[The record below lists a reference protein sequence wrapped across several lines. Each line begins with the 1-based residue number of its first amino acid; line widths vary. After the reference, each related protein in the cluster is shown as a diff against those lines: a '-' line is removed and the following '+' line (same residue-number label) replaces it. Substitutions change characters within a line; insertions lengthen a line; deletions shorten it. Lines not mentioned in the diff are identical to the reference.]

1 MTLTIEMKKEN
12 KQDYETPMMECL
24 HLCRGVDLLIR
35 FSSEIQD
42 DFYYREGDQT
52 EGVTESG
59 MIDHL

>member
-24 HLCRGVDLLIR
+24 HLYRGVDLLIR

-42 DFYYREGDQT
+42 GFDYSEGD
-52 EGVTESG
+52 VTDRVDQSDPG
-59 MIDHL
+59 ATL

>member
-1 MTLTIEMKKEN
+1 MKKEN

-42 DFYYREGDQT
+42 EFEIYGGDNVDKIQDDSY
-52 EGVTESG
+52 GR
-59 MIDHL
+59 L

>member
-42 DFYYREGDQT
+42 EFEIYGGDNVDKIQDDSY
-52 EGVTESG
+52 GR
-59 MIDHL
+59 L

>member
-1 MTLTIEMKKEN
+1 MKKEN

-42 DFYYREGDQT
+42 NFDYSQGDGT
-52 EGVTESG
+52 DTVDDSG
-59 MIDHL
+59 IGDTL

>member
-1 MTLTIEMKKEN
+1 MKKEN

-42 DFYYREGDQT
+42 DFYFDGRDSVDDIRDEHYAR
-52 EGVTESG
+52 
-59 MIDHL
+59 L

>member
-42 DFYYREGDQT
+42 EFYGEDGDELNGLKDYRH
-52 EGVTESG
+52 
-59 MIDHL
+59 DHL

>member
-1 MTLTIEMKKEN
+1 MKKEN

-42 DFYYREGDQT
+42 DFYFDGRDNVDEVHDVRYDR
-52 EGVTESG
+52 
-59 MIDHL
+59 L